1 MEVYILTFLEHF
13 LGVESLDHVV
23 TPCLTFQGTA
33 KLFS

>member
-23 TPCLTFQGTA
+23 TPGLTFQGTA